1 MKLTSLPERLGECKA
16 LEKLLLCNCN
26 VLTSLPERLGE
37 CKALEKLDL
46 ENCSGLTSL
55 PDLSGLEQFK
65 VIDQPDHLKPWEE
78 SGYKAFSVAS

>member
-1 MKLTSLPERLGECKA
+1 MM
-16 LEKLLLCNCN
+16 
-26 VLTSLPERLGE
+26 LTSLPERLGE

-55 PDLSGLEQFK
+55 PDLSGLEQLK
-65 VIDQPDHLKPWEE
+65 VKNRRLVKDLPNHLKPWED